1 MLNMF
6 PLLSIPVVI
15 YNVMAIGGGAFAKNS
30 QSIVDNLNKKLFDV
44 PMASGTFWTVSSGD
58 LLILISLLMLF
69 AELLKSTSTGR
80 EAIANHALSL
90 VLFIVCLVEF
100 LLFGA
105 FASSVFFII
114 TVMALLDV
122 LAGFIVTIVSAR
134 RDIAGGDGYVD

>member
-1 MLNMF
+1 MINMF

-15 YNVMAIGGGAFAKNS
+15 YNVIAIGGGAFSTNS
-30 QSIVDNLNKKLFDV
+30 QSIVDNLAKKLFEI
-44 PMASGTFWTVSSGD
+44 PMASGTYWVVSSGD
-58 LLILISLLMLF
+58 LLILISLVMLF

-114 TVMALLDV
+114 TVMTLLDV
-122 LAGFIVTIVSAR
+122 LAGFIVTIVSSR
-134 RDIAGGDGYVD
+134 RDIGISDGYVD